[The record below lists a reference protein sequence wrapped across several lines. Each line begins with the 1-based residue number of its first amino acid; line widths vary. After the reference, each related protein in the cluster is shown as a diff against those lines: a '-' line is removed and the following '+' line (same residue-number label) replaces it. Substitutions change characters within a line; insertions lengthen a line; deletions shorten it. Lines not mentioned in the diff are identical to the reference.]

1 MSIKAQIAFD
11 VVCPN
16 VNIVQ
21 DFDMQ
26 KYSGVWFEIES
37 YPDVIDEF
45 DICVSLSYSVQ
56 TDGVLQVVSSWFNT
70 SSKAHE
76 RIQGSARFVNPG
88 LGAKLLVTYPTSFV
102 TESMS
107 TDGNFWII
115 ETDYKNYAIV
125 FLCLPIGPNI
135 SFQFLSYLSRERFP
149 FTMGLN
155 FVHHRIETLGLDRT
169 LLKPIDQTNCPSKA
183 EK

>member
-1 MSIKAQIAFD
+1 MI
-11 VVCPN
+11 
-16 VNIVQ
+16 
-21 DFDMQ
+21 
-26 KYSGVWFEIES
+26 
-37 YPDVIDEF
+37 
-45 DICVSLSYSVQ
+45 
-56 TDGVLQVVSSWFNT
+56 
-70 SSKAHE
+70 SSKEHE
-76 RIQGSARFVNPG
+76 SIQGSARFVNPG

-135 SFQFLSYLSRERFP
+135 SFRMLALFYQLFLFKTIVSIIFSYFIYNTEFLSYLSRERFP

-155 FVHHRIETLGLDRT
+155 FVHQRIETLGLDRT